1 MFSWV
6 FSWNFGSWEVGLDR
20 CYLASLRHWATGR
33 DKILSHAGHVL
44 DWLDDRLRV
53 AAAMAAKA
61 VAWMVGDQRSVR
73 GRG

>member
-44 DWLDDRLRV
+44 DWLDDTLRV
-53 AAAMAAKA
+53 AA
-61 VAWMVGDQRSVR
+61 
-73 GRG
+73 